1 MVWSLTRKEILDQIL
16 SIRFSIALIL
26 ALACLIPGTYALA
39 THYGWLHRE
48 MGPLINEGFYNPWNR
63 IWYWLNRDLPALYV
77 LATGL
82 DADLSLRSGNT
93 VISGPNFGES
103 QFVHNFLDDLFSHLD
118 FVFFVN
124 TVCSLLVF
132 VFMYDAISGER
143 HGGTLRQTL
152 TNPISRP
159 IFLVSKFLGRFLSFV
174 IALVPAMTGV
184 VIVLYL
190 HPDVAFRE
198 SDWVAT
204 GFLFLLALLYL
215 CAFAM
220 LGLFVS
226 CVTKEPKTSLTALL
240 MIWILLVL
248 VVPNFAPLLAAKLRP
263 VRSVHEIEAQVA
275 ALRKNF
281 SEPLKEEIKHFKQ
294 KHGADWKMWSE
305 SESDSFDLIQYKY
318 RHKLKTLSADVIMKI
333 RGEFLNEVEAQA
345 NVSQFLSSL
354 SPSAALT
361 YLASDIASTGLESER
376 DFRRAVIRYR
386 RQYAE
391 YLDRYIDKT
400 GDYSRLIEIDT
411 DHVPP
416 FEYKALRFSQVIG
429 VHFHQFMIIVLY
441 TPLFYLA
448 AQIAFVRSQ
457 I

>member
-1 MVWSLTRKEILDQIL
+1 MIWTLIRKEILDQIL
-16 SIRFSIALIL
+16 SIRFSLALIL
-26 ALACLIPGTYALA
+26 AFVCLIPGTYALA

-118 FVFFVN
+118 FVFFIN
-124 TVCSLLVF
+124 TVGSLLVF
-132 VFMYDAISGER
+132 AFMYDAISGER

-152 TNPISRP
+152 TNQIPRP
-159 IFLVSKFLGRFLSFV
+159 LFLLSKFLGRFLSFV
-174 IALVPAMTGV
+174 ITLVPAMTGV

-190 HPDVAFRE
+190 HPDVEFRQ

-204 GFLFLLALLYL
+204 GLLFFLALLYL

-248 VVPNFAPLLAAKLRP
+248 VIPNFAPLLATKLRP
-263 VRSVHEIEAQVA
+263 VPSVHEIEAQIA
-275 ALRKNF
+275 ALRQNV
-281 SEPLKEEIKHFKQ
+281 SVEEIQHFKQ
-294 KHGADWKMWSE
+294 KHGADRKTWSE
-305 SESDSFDLIQYKY
+305 SEHKTYRLIQNKY
-318 RHKLKTLSADVIMKI
+318 RRKLKKLNAEVFMKI
-333 RGEFLNEVEAQA
+333 RGNFLNQVEEQA
-345 NVSQFLSSL
+345 KVSQYLSSI

-361 YLASDIASTGLESER
+361 YLVSDMANTGLESER

-391 YLDRYIDKT
+391 YLDRYIEKT
-400 GDYSRLIEIDT
+400 GDYSRLMNIDS
-411 DHVPP
+411 DNVPP
-416 FEYKALRFSQVIG
+416 FEYQGLRFSQVLG
-429 VHFHQFMIIVLY
+429 LHFHHFMILVLY
-441 TPLFYLA
+441 TTLFYLG

>member
-1 MVWSLTRKEILDQIL
+1 MIWTLIRKEILDQIL
-16 SIRFSIALIL
+16 SIRFSISLIL
-26 ALACLIPGTYALA
+26 AFVCLIPGTYVLA

-48 MGPLINEGFYNPWNR
+48 MGPLINEGFYNPWSR

-118 FVFFVN
+118 FVFFIN
-124 TVCSLLVF
+124 TVGSLLVF
-132 VFMYDAISGER
+132 TFMYDAISGER
-143 HGGTLRQTL
+143 KGGTLRQTL
-152 TNPISRP
+152 TNPIPRP
-159 IFLVSKFLGRFLSFV
+159 LFLLSKFIGRYLSFV
-174 IALVPAMTGV
+174 MALVPALVGV

-190 HPDVAFRE
+190 HPDVAFRA
-198 SDWVAT
+198 SDWGAT
-204 GFLFLLALLYL
+204 GLLFFLALLCL
-215 CAFAM
+215 CAYSM

-226 CVTKEPKTSLTALL
+226 CVTKEPKTSITALL

-248 VVPNFAPLLAAKLRP
+248 VIPNFAPLLATKLRP
-263 VRSVHEIEAQVA
+263 VRSVHELEAQIA
-275 ALRKNF
+275 ALRQDIR
-281 SEPLKEEIKHFKQ
+281 EPYKEERQHFKQ
-294 KHGADWKMWSE
+294 QHGADRKTWSE
-305 SESDSFDLIQYKY
+305 SENEAYRLIYSKY
-318 RHKLKTLSADVIMKI
+318 RHKLLKLSAGTIMKI
-333 RGEFLNEVEAQA
+333 RGDFLNAVEAQA
-345 NVSQFLSSL
+345 KVSQYLSFI

-361 YLASDIASTGLESER
+361 YLGSDLANTGLESER

-391 YLDRYIDKT
+391 YLDRYIEKT
-400 GDYSRLIEIDT
+400 GDYSGLIDIDS
-411 DHVPP
+411 DNVPP
-416 FEYKALRFSQVIG
+416 FEYQGLRFSQVLS
-429 VHFHQFMIIVLY
+429 VHFHHFMILVLY
-441 TPLFYLA
+441 TTLSYLG

>member
-1 MVWSLTRKEILDQIL
+1 MIWTLIRKEILDQIL
-16 SIRFSIALIL
+16 SIRFSLALIL
-26 ALACLIPGTYALA
+26 AFVCLIPGTYALA

-118 FVFFVN
+118 FVFFIN
-124 TVCSLLVF
+124 TVGSLLVF
-132 VFMYDAISGER
+132 AFMYDAISGER

-152 TNPISRP
+152 TNQIPRP
-159 IFLVSKFLGRFLSFV
+159 LFLLSKFLGRFLSFV
-174 IALVPAMTGV
+174 ITLVPAMTGV

-190 HPDVAFRE
+190 HPDVEFRQ

-248 VVPNFAPLLAAKLRP
+248 VIPNFAPLLATKLRP
-263 VRSVHEIEAQVA
+263 VRSVHEIEAQIA
-275 ALRKNF
+275 ALRQNV
-281 SEPLKEEIKHFKQ
+281 SVEEIQHFKQ
-294 KHGADWKMWSE
+294 KHGLDSETWSE
-305 SESDSFDLIQYKY
+305 SEHKTYRLIQNKY
-318 RHKLKTLSADVIMKI
+318 RRKLKKLNAEVFMKI
-333 RGEFLNEVEAQA
+333 RGNFLNQVEEQA
-345 NVSQFLSSL
+345 KVSQYLSSI

-361 YLASDIASTGLESER
+361 YLVSDMANTGLESER

-391 YLDRYIDKT
+391 YLDRYIEKT
-400 GDYSRLIEIDT
+400 GDYSRLMNIDS
-411 DHVPP
+411 DNVPP
-416 FEYKALRFSQVIG
+416 FEYQGLRFSQVLG
-429 VHFHQFMIIVLY
+429 LHFHHFMILVLY
-441 TPLFYLA
+441 TTLFYLG